1 MSHSSESIDKKDVT
15 STTSPAPEDASI
27 AKVEEAYNPELVK
40 ALENTRL
47 DPLSRRA
54 FSVSALD
61 LHSAKREAH

>member
-15 STTSPAPEDASI
+15 STTSPASEDASI

-54 FSVSALD
+54 FSVSRTL
-61 LHSAKREAH
+61 LH